1 MLSSVLAAGFWN
13 INVGLVF
20 IWIILLPAVATGLI
34 VVAKISAKGEKAAD
48 AELQGRWGRRRGPA
62 DPDA

>member
-13 INVGLVF
+13 DNVGLLFTWVV
-20 IWIILLPAVATGLI
+20 LLPAIATGLI
-34 VVAKISAKGEKAAD
+34 IVAKVTARGEKEAD
-48 AELQGRWGRRRGPA
+48 AKLQGRWGRRKRVA